1 MYPRKGTCIRNKASF
16 GSSRVFERSS
26 LNTNSG
32 TTAGALIAKVLPRAK
47 STISTELKL
56 LVWRARLLHRPAHC
70 SETQLHLP
78 RDLSPGPALAAQ
90 LSHASSIHSPFEFR
104 HRSDD
109 LEHQAARW
117 R

>member
-26 LNTNSG
+26 LKHKQRDHCRC
-32 TTAGALIAKVLPRAK
+32 IDRQVLPRAK

-90 LSHASSIHSPFEFR
+90 LSHASSIHSPFE
-104 HRSDD
+104 
-109 LEHQAARW
+109 
-117 R
+117 